1 MVDTDIRY
9 CWRAEFQSICTG
21 EYVTVAKKHKTATGI
36 KWRVPGIMGGNA
48 VPGWED
54 QQGSIVRRI
63 VLFSFVKAVENVD
76 TTIPDKLSAEMPR
89 LLVKCNRAYLE
100 AVEEVGTRSIWA
112 RNILPQYFH
121 TTKDEM
127 SQIVNSMRGFLSSK
141 DLVKTSPDLYCPL
154 SEVKAA
160 YFDFVRDHNIRPVPR
175 WTPDLYKGPLE
186 AKGLR
191 LRTMT
196 KEYPQQSG
204 VRKRGD
210 FVMGM
215 DLIRNMKDDGEEQD
229 DDEDGNQDGDQ
240 ENRDP
245 NHVSVGRR

>member
-1 MVDTDIRY
+1 
-9 CWRAEFQSICTG
+9 
-21 EYVTVAKKHKTATGI
+21 
-36 KWRVPGIMGGNA
+36 MGGNA

-63 VLFSFVKAVENVD
+63 VLFNFVKAVENVD
-76 TTIPDKLSAEMPR
+76 TTIPDKLTAEMPC
-89 LLVKCNRAYLE
+89 LLVKCNRAYLQ
-100 AVEEVGTRSIWA
+100 AVREVGTRSIWA
-112 RNILPQYFH
+112 RNVLPQYFH

-127 SQIVNSMRGFLSSK
+127 SQIVNSMRGFLGSR

-154 SEVKAA
+154 VEVKAA
-160 YFDFVRDHNIRPVPR
+160 YFEFVRDHNIRPVPR
-175 WTPDLYKGPLE
+175 WTTDLYRGPIQ

-210 FVMGM
+210 FVVGM
-215 DLIRNMKDDGEEQD
+215 DLVRNMKDTGE
-229 DDEDGNQDGDQ
+229 DEDDQ
-240 ENRDP
+240 EDEDRENRDP
-245 NHVSVGRR
+245 NHM